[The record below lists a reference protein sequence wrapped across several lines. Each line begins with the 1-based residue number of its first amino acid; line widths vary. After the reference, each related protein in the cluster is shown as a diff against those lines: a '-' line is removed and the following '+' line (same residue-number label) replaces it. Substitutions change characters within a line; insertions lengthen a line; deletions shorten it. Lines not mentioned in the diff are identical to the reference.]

1 MGDKN
6 RRASRMMMALRV
18 PRTVFA
24 FLAVLWL
31 MSTSFTSGQV
41 FLDSS
46 IYTAGLDPEVVVTAD
61 FNRDGK
67 ADVAVANY
75 EDATI
80 SVLLGN
86 GNGTLKTHVDYATG
100 PFPSHLVVGDFNAD
114 GIPDLAVSVFGPIEP
129 FCAAP
134 VVSVFLGKGD
144 GTFQPRVDYVTGCDD
159 SWVAVGDFNGDGK
172 QDLVTADALD
182 NTVSVFLGNGDGTF
196 RPRLVQSIATGADAV
211 VAADFDGDGKDDLAT
226 ANATGQIVGV
236 LLSHGDGTFQP
247 PVDYGQ
253 MGEVEASSLVA
264 EDFNHDGH
272 IDLAVGNG
280 QLSVFLGNGD
290 GTFQDQLNFPAPGGD
305 IFVPAGDLNG
315 DGLIDL
321 VGSGPEVAILLGN
334 GDGTFQSASTY
345 SGVSGGGGAA
355 MADLNGDG
363 KLDLV
368 MAGAALFAPTRGV
381 VGVLLGNGDGTLQSC
396 RVFPVAGPGV
406 VVADFNRDGN
416 EDVATVNSLLLGNGD
431 GTFEAAITYQADDAL
446 SAVVG
451 DFNGDGNPDLA
462 LTTAVAGSNSTDL
475 SILLGNGDGTF
486 RPPVKYPDGVNAWA
500 LVVVDFNGDGK
511 PDLLNANNTDDHLS
525 VFLGQGDGT
534 FQSRVTYE
542 TGKLPGAPVVA
553 DFNGDGKLDIAT
565 VTCSSSGSCNTSSLN
580 LLFGN
585 GDGTFQPHVDHH
597 LDLPPGSLVTSDFN
611 RDGIP
616 DLAIA
621 AGIDSVNVSIFLGN
635 GNGTFKAPIQ
645 YGIGGIAW
653 YLAADDFNGDGIP
666 DLAVARGDQSVVAL
680 LLGNGDGSFRPENDY
695 VVSGIHPLAVGD
707 FNADGKRDLVI
718 AGGIGG
724 YFATVLQNIAGISPF
739 TLSVAK
745 GGSGTGTVNIN
756 PGWINCVPTC
766 SRKFS
771 KGSQVFL
778 TAHPD
783 PASSFTGWSGGC
795 SGTGTCNLT
804 MTSNLTVTATFDLT
818 PEFSLSASDPTPNPI
833 SPGQSSMATVNAAAL
848 GGFSSAV
855 ALTCSVQPSPAHTPQ
870 CSLNPNSIA
879 PGTPATLTITT
890 TAPTGAQALPFG
902 NLARPFNALWLPI
915 AGLAL
920 AGISFGSPRGKK
932 TKLASFLLC
941 SLLVAGLA
949 FQAACGGGGGGN
961 GGGGGTPPDSY
972 TITITGKSGSL
983 NHSTTVTLKVQ

>member
-1 MGDKN
+1 
-6 RRASRMMMALRV
+6 
-18 PRTVFA
+18 
-24 FLAVLWL
+24 
-31 MSTSFTSGQV
+31 MSTPLASGQV
-41 FLDSS
+41 LLDSS
-46 IYTAGLDPEVVVTAD
+46 IYSAGLDPLVVVTAD

-67 ADVAVANY
+67 VDVATSNNEGAS
-75 EDATI
+75 I

-134 VVSVFLGKGD
+134 VVSVLLGKGD

-172 QDLVTADALD
+172 QDLVTADPLD

-196 RPRLVQSIATGADAV
+196 RPRIVKSAARGADAV
-211 VAADFDGDGKDDLAT
+211 VAGDFNRDGKDDLAT
-226 ANATGQIVGV
+226 ANGTGQIVGV
-236 LLSHGDGTFQP
+236 LISNGDGTFQP
-247 PVDYGQ
+247 SVGYGQ
-253 MGEVEASSLVA
+253 VGQASSLVA
-264 EDFNHDGH
+264 GDFNHDGR

-280 QLSVFLGNGD
+280 QLSIFLGNGD
-290 GTFQDQLNFPAPGGD
+290 GTFQNQVNFPAPGGD
-305 IFVPAGDLNG
+305 IFVTAGDING
-315 DGLIDL
+315 DGLVDL
-321 VGSGPEVAILLGN
+321 VGSGPEVAMLLGN
-334 GDGTFQSASTY
+334 GDGTFQSASLY

-363 KLDLV
+363 KPDLV
-368 MAGAALFAPTRGV
+368 MAGTSLFAPSRGA

-406 VVADFNRDGN
+406 VVADLNRDGK

-431 GTFEAAITYQADDAL
+431 GTFQAAITYQPDDAS

-462 LTTAVAGSNSTDL
+462 VTTGIAESNSTDL

-500 LVVVDFNGDGK
+500 LVVGDFNGDGK
-511 PDLLNANNTDDHLS
+511 PDLLNANNSDDHLS

-542 TGKLPGAPVVA
+542 TGELPGAPVVA

-565 VTCSSSGSCNTSSLN
+565 VTCSSSGSCDTSSLN

-585 GDGTFQPHVDHH
+585 GDGTFQPHVDHD
-597 LDLPPGSLVTSDFN
+597 LDLPQGSLLTSDFN

-621 AGIDSVNVSIFLGN
+621 AGIDNVNVSILLGN
-635 GNGTFKAPIQ
+635 GDGTFQAPTQ

-756 PGWINCVPTC
+756 PGWIKCVPPC
-766 SRKFS
+766 SRRFS

-804 MTSNLTVTATFDLT
+804 ITSNLTVTAAFDLT
-818 PEFSLSASDPTPNPI
+818 PDFSISASDPAPNPI
-833 SPGQSSMATVNAAAL
+833 SPGQSSTATVNVSVVN
-848 GGFSSAV
+848 GFSSAV
-855 ALTCSVQPSPAHTPQ
+855 SLTCSMQPTPTHAPQ
-870 CSLNPNSIA
+870 CSVNPNSIA
-879 PGTPATLTITT
+879 PGTRATLTITT
-890 TAPTGAQALPFG
+890 IAPTAAQALPFG
-902 NLARPFNALWLPI
+902 NPSRPLNALLLPM

-920 AGISFGSPRGKK
+920 IGIGFISRREKK
-932 TKLASFLLC
+932 AKLPGLLLC
-941 SLLVAGLA
+941 SLLVGGLV
-949 FQAACGGGGGGN
+949 FLSACGGAGSTG
-961 GGGGGTPPDSY
+961 GGGGGTPTGTY
-972 TITITGKSGSL
+972 TITVTGTSGSL
-983 NHSTTVTLKVQ
+983 QHSTTVKLTLQ